1 MTDATVEQVRRFN
14 RIVAERIG
22 ALEDHFLGR
31 SRPLGEARLLW
42 EIGPDGADVRDLR
55 GRLGLDSGY
64 VSRLLRTLERQRLV
78 TIRTHSSDARV
89 RRAVLTKRG
98 LSERRELDKRSD
110 LVALRILEPL
120 SSKQRE
126 TFLSALAETER
137 LLQASMV
144 RFVVED
150 PRTATSRWCLS
161 QYFAE
166 LNERFDAGFDP
177 AKSLYADTRVFAR
190 PSGAFVVAR
199 VRGRPVGCGAVK
211 FKGKHPAEFKRMWIA
226 KESRGLG
233 LGKRLLDALE
243 NEARAAGATAVRLE
257 TNRALT
263 EAISMYRR
271 SGYVEIEPFNDE
283 PYAHH
288 WFEKRFQVK
297 ARRSPK
303 ATIDGPAT
311 NRRVHASRK
320 AINGST
326 FVARRA
332 GR

>member
-1 MTDATVEQVRRFN
+1 MANPAIEQVRRFN
-14 RIVAERIG
+14 RIVAEGIG

-64 VSRLLRTLERQRLV
+64 VSRLLRLLERQRLV
-78 TIRTHSSDARV
+78 TVRVNASDARA

-98 LSERRELDKRSD
+98 LAERRELDKRSNA
-110 LVALRILEPL
+110 VAQRMLEPL
-120 SSKQRE
+120 GSTQRE
-126 TFLSALAETER
+126 TFLSSLAEIER

-144 RFVVED
+144 RFDVED

-166 LNERFDAGFDP
+166 LNERFEVGFDP
-177 AKSLYADTRVFAR
+177 ARSLYADTRVFAR
-190 PSGAFVVAR
+190 PGGAFVIAR

-211 FKGKHPAEFKRMWIA
+211 LKGKQPAEFKRMWIA

-233 LGKRLLDALE
+233 LGKRLLDVLE
-243 NEARAAGATAVRLE
+243 NQARTAGASAVRLE
-257 TNRALT
+257 TNRTLT

-288 WFEKRFQVK
+288 WFEKRLRPQKKF
-297 ARRSPK
+297 RPK
-303 ATIDGPAT
+303 
-311 NRRVHASRK
+311 R
-320 AINGST
+320 
-326 FVARRA
+326 
-332 GR
+332 

>member
-1 MTDATVEQVRRFN
+1 MAKPAIEQVRRFN

-42 EIGPDGADVRDLR
+42 EIGRDGADVRDLR

-64 VSRLLRTLERQRLV
+64 ASRLLRSLERQRLV
-78 TIRTHSSDARV
+78 AVRVSSGDARV
-89 RRAVLTKRG
+89 RRAILTKRG
-98 LSERRELDKRSD
+98 LAERRELDKRSNA
-110 LVALRILEPL
+110 VAHRMLEPL
-120 SSKQRE
+120 GSPQRE
-126 TFLSALAETER
+126 TFLSSLAEVER

-144 RFVVED
+144 RFEVED

-161 QYFAE
+161 HYFAE
-166 LNERFDAGFDP
+166 LNERFDLGFDP
-177 AKSLYADTRVFAR
+177 ARSLYADTRVFVR
-190 PSGAFVVAR
+190 PSGAFVIAR

-211 FKGKHPAEFKRMWIA
+211 LKGKQPAEFKRMWIA

-233 LGKRLLDALE
+233 LGKRLLDVLE
-243 NEARAAGATAVRLE
+243 NQARMAGAAAVRLE
-257 TNRALT
+257 TNRTLT

-288 WFEKRFQVK
+288 WFEKKLRP
-297 ARRSPK
+297 RR
-303 ATIDGPAT
+303 
-311 NRRVHASRK
+311 
-320 AINGST
+320 
-326 FVARRA
+326 
-332 GR
+332 

>member
-1 MTDATVEQVRRFN
+1 MANPAIEQVRRFN
-14 RIVAERIG
+14 RIVAEGIG

-42 EIGPDGADVRDLR
+42 EIGPGGADVRDLR

-64 VSRLLRTLERQRLV
+64 VSRLLRLLERQRLV
-78 TIRTHSSDARV
+78 TVRVNASDARA

-98 LSERRELDKRSD
+98 LAERRELDKRSNA
-110 LVALRILEPL
+110 VAQRMLEPL
-120 SSKQRE
+120 GSTQRE
-126 TFLSALAETER
+126 KFLSSLAEIER

-144 RFVVED
+144 RFEVED

-166 LNERFDAGFDP
+166 LNERFDLGFDP
-177 AKSLYADTRVFAR
+177 ARSLYADTRVFAR
-190 PSGAFVVAR
+190 PSGAFVIAR

-211 FKGKHPAEFKRMWIA
+211 VNGKQPAEFKRMWIA

-233 LGKRLLDALE
+233 LGKRLLDVLE
-243 NEARAAGATAVRLE
+243 NQARTAGAPAVRLE
-257 TNRALT
+257 TNRTLT

-288 WFEKRFQVK
+288 WFEKKLRP
-297 ARRSPK
+297 RR
-303 ATIDGPAT
+303 
-311 NRRVHASRK
+311 
-320 AINGST
+320 
-326 FVARRA
+326 
-332 GR
+332 

>member
-1 MTDATVEQVRRFN
+1 MADPAVEQVRRFN

-64 VSRLLRTLERQRLV
+64 VSRLLRLLERQRLV
-78 TIRTHSSDARV
+78 TVRVSPADARV
-89 RRAVLTKRG
+89 RRAMLTKRG
-98 LSERRELDKRSD
+98 LAERRELDRRSD
-110 LVALRILEPL
+110 AVARRLLQPL
-120 SSKQRE
+120 GSTQRE
-126 TFLSALAETER
+126 TFLSSLAEIER

-144 RFVVED
+144 RFEVED

-166 LNERFDAGFDP
+166 LNERFDLGFDP
-177 AKSLYADTRVFAR
+177 TRSLYADTRVFAP
-190 PSGAFVVAR
+190 PSGAFVIAR

-211 FKGKHPAEFKRMWIA
+211 LNGKQPAELKRMWIA

-233 LGKRLLDALE
+233 LGKRLLDVLE
-243 NEARAAGATAVRLE
+243 NRARTAGASAVRLE
-257 TNRALT
+257 TNRTLT

-288 WFEKRFQVK
+288 WFEKKLRP
-297 ARRSPK
+297 RR
-303 ATIDGPAT
+303 
-311 NRRVHASRK
+311 
-320 AINGST
+320 
-326 FVARRA
+326 
-332 GR
+332 

>member
-1 MTDATVEQVRRFN
+1 MADRAIEQVRRFN
-14 RIVAERIG
+14 RVVAERIG

-42 EIGPDGADVRDLR
+42 EIGRDGADVRDLR

-64 VSRLLRTLERQRLV
+64 LSRLLRSLKRQGLV
-78 TIRTHSSDARV
+78 TVRVNSGDARV
-89 RRAVLTKRG
+89 RCASLTRRG

-110 LVALRILEPL
+110 VVAHRMLAPL
-120 SSKQRE
+120 GEKQRE
-126 TFLSALAETER
+126 TFLSSIAEIER

-144 RFVVED
+144 QFAVED

-177 AKSLYADTRVFAR
+177 ERSLYADTRVFVR
-190 PSGAFVVAR
+190 SSGAFVVAR

-211 FKGKHPAEFKRMWIA
+211 FKGKLPAEFKRMWIA

-243 NEARAAGATAVRLE
+243 NQARAAGAAAVRLE
-257 TNRALT
+257 TNRTLT
-263 EAISMYRR
+263 EAIAMYRQ

-288 WFEKRFQVK
+288 WFEKRL
-297 ARRSPK
+297 RP
-303 ATIDGPAT
+303 T
-311 NRRVHASRK
+311 RK
-320 AINGST
+320 K
-326 FVARRA
+326 R
-332 GR
+332 

>member
-1 MTDATVEQVRRFN
+1 MADRAIEQVRRFN
-14 RIVAERIG
+14 RVVAERIG

-55 GRLGLDSGY
+55 GRLGLDSAY
-64 VSRLLRTLERQRLV
+64 VSRLLRLLERQRLV
-78 TIRTHSSDARV
+78 TVRVHTGDARV
-89 RRAVLTKRG
+89 RRATLTKRG
-98 LSERRELDKRSD
+98 LAERRELDRRSD
-110 LVALRILEPL
+110 AVAQRMLEPL
-120 SSKQRE
+120 GPKQRE
-126 TFLSALAETER
+126 TFLSSLAEVER

-144 RFVVED
+144 RFDVED

-177 AKSLYADTRVFAR
+177 ARSLYADTRVFAR

-211 FKGKHPAEFKRMWIA
+211 FKGKLPAEFKRMWIA

-243 NEARAAGATAVRLE
+243 NQATAAGASAVRLE
-257 TNRALT
+257 TNRTLK
-263 EAISMYRR
+263 EAISMYRQ

-288 WFEKRFQVK
+288 WFEKSLRP
-297 ARRSPK
+297 RR
-303 ATIDGPAT
+303 
-311 NRRVHASRK
+311 
-320 AINGST
+320 
-326 FVARRA
+326 
-332 GR
+332 